1 VLIEKRYRQVD
12 VPRLCEIN
20 EICFSGEE
28 RPPEQT
34 FRDILLTSDV
44 WVARMYTGVLGFAVV
59 KPDSIPYLWMLAVL
73 PAHRDMKVGT
83 DILKDVEGYYLSKD
97 YAEMTLHVHSG
108 NWRAQRFYLSHGYR
122 VSKIEE
128 DWYTDGLGVKM
139 VKKL

>member
-1 VLIEKRYRQVD
+1 MLIEKRYRQVD

-44 WVARMYTGVLGFAVV
+44 WVARMYTGILGFAVV
-59 KPDSIPYLWMLAVL
+59 NPDCTPYLWMLAVL
-73 PAHRDMKVGT
+73 PAHRDKKIGSDLLHEAET
-83 DILKDVEGYYLSKD
+83 YYASKD
-97 YAEMTLHVHSG
+97 YATISLHVHSE